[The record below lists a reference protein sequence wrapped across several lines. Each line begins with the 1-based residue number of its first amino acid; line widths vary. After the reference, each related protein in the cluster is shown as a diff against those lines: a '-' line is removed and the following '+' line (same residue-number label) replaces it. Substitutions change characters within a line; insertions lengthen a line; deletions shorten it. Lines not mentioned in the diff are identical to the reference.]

1 MDYISVYTD
10 ILHYIYLS
18 GSWIKLILSVKGL
31 LRHMFNLFEIL
42 FLLFPVLQ
50 ETFINLEQCDTFFS
64 SHLIEQFLSS

>member
-18 GSWIKLILSVKGL
+18 GNWTKLILSVKGL

-50 ETFINLEQCDTFFS
+50 TFINLE
-64 SHLIEQFLSS
+64 